1 MRLDLDNLRR
11 RRGGFGLERPG
22 GGFNDRVRLVDVERQ
37 GLAPAAG
44 EPARAVDVG
53 DLPLAHRARVLVED
67 NLGHLHRRAEAPTAV
82 QVSAVL
88 GDEFVRT
95 RSQARHRGHRGAPG
109 EGVAAGGDERVPRRG
124 TRGGIHVG
132 FVPESPGHVARRG
145 AVAVGGGA
153 DGHRREDAALG
164 PHAVSVDGR
173 LRPDVEPR
181 ASVEAV
187 GLAAVGG
194 VKEGSADALVFEKLD
209 LVILGVR
216 IVVGAAELRARGAR
230 AGRGEPV
237 AAEGGSAGPVG
248 PRAEGDEVEVLLV
261 DHGDVEAVEGGAAR
275 GVARG
280 DEDVALIAG
289 KAHALDDRHGTLR
302 GGGTN
307 EGAEVVLHSSRD
319 GVVVDGANVEA
330 RVRRLTSAVLREI
343 HHQFHHG
350 AVVAV
355 GDRGDVVV
363 GARGRHA
370 RGGARAGANARGKI
384 GAELGGDVEGRL
396 RARHRAGRGHRKH
409 RNGRD
414 EAAGCAAGIRAL
426 LSSRHSPWPVPSADT
441 IAHPRKDPSSIGYRC
456 TDATYW
462 RVRLC
467 PPGARGGRRKGNCR
481 VGSAAPL

>member
-1 MRLDLDNLRR
+1 MSESRARAAGLVHGVDDGGFRHEGLLLVAPGPVVLEDGIVRLDLVNLLLLLGGGSRR
-11 RRGGFGLERPG
+11 GRGGFRLERPG
-22 GGFNDRVRLVDVERQ
+22 GGFHDRVRLVDVESE

-44 EPARAVDVG
+44 EPRGAVDVR
-53 DLPLAHRARVLVED
+53 DLPSAHRGGVLVED
-67 NLGHLHRRAEAPTAV
+67 NLGHLDRGAEAPAAV
-82 QVSAVL
+82 QISAVL
-88 GDEFVRT
+88 GDEFVRAG
-95 RSQARHRGHRGAPG
+95 SQARDRGHRGPPG
-109 EGVAAGGDERVPRRG
+109 EGVAAGGDERVPRRSA
-124 TRGGIHVG
+124 RGGVDVG
-132 FVPESPGHVARRG
+132 FIPESPGHVTRRG
-145 AVAVGGGA
+145 AVAVRSGA
-153 DGHRREDAALG
+153 HGHRREDAALG

-181 ASVEAV
+181 AAVEAV

-194 VKEGSADALVFEKLD
+194 VKEGSADALVFEKLN

-216 IVVGAAELRARGAR
+216 IVVEPAQLRARGAR

-248 PRAEGDEVEVLLV
+248 PRPEGDEVEVLLV

-275 GVARG
+275 GVAGG

-302 GGGTN
+302 GGGTD
-307 EGAEVVLHSSRD
+307 EGAEVVLHSRRD

-343 HHQFHHG
+343 HHQFHHR
-350 AVVAV
+350 AVFAV
-355 GDRGDVVV
+355 GHRGDVVV

-370 RGGARAGANARGKI
+370 RGGARAGAHARGKI

-414 EAAGCAAGIRAL
+414 EAAG
-426 LSSRHSPWPVPSADT
+426 
-441 IAHPRKDPSSIGYRC
+441 
-456 TDATYW
+456 
-462 RVRLC
+462 
-467 PPGARGGRRKGNCR
+467 
-481 VGSAAPL
+481 